1 MDQTGRGSGPAEC
14 VGAIVEE
21 LQTEP
26 VVHPDESGLRL
37 ESKLQLLH
45 AAVTDRHTWY
55 GVHLITWD
63 VGHRRSERAAGL
75 RGPVRA

>member
-1 MDQTGRGSGPAEC
+1 
-14 VGAIVEE
+14 VEE

-26 VVHPDESGLRL
+26 VVHPDESGLRV

-63 VGHRRSERAAGL
+63 VGHRRS
-75 RGPVRA
+75 